1 MDEARRAHAQP
12 QADAVKTMAASLG
25 KLSGVGSV
33 PSFNYGFYDEKLDYY
48 MDNFTAAVNKLE
60 GTATNQLKL

>member
-33 PSFNYGFYDEKLDYY
+33 PSFNYGFY